1 MPSQTGDAPQ
11 LGFEQVAGNQC
22 VRGLVSTPIDQGVA
36 LGLFDQ
42 QGTEGRRADVH
53 DRGAIATAPGGAV
66 KRSKSFNKFIKELI
80 R

>member
-1 MPSQTGDAPQ
+1 MRRSSVSSRSQETSAS
-11 LGFEQVAGNQC
+11 A
-22 VRGLVSTPIDQGVA
+22 VRFSTPIDQGVA

-42 QGTEGRRADVH
+42 QGTEGRRTDVH